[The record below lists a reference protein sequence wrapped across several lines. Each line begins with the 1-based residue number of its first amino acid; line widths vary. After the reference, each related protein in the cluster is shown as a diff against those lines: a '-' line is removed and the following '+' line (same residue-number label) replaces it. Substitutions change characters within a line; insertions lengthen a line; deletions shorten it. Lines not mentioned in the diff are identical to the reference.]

1 MNDQLLMENV
11 LLLLKSNT
19 EVYVHGTLEST
30 NKKVHDAL
38 HFGLEETL
46 KLQHNL
52 YQKMTEFGWY
62 QIKNIEV
69 KMIKD
74 TLKKLEEKNKKAF
87 INTFLFFFILQ

>member
-74 TLKKLEEKNKKAF
+74 TLKKLEEKIKKRS
-87 INTFLFFFILQ
+87 

>member
-52 YQKMTEFGWY
+52 Y
-62 QIKNIEV
+62 
-69 KMIKD
+69 
-74 TLKKLEEKNKKAF
+74 
-87 INTFLFFFILQ
+87 